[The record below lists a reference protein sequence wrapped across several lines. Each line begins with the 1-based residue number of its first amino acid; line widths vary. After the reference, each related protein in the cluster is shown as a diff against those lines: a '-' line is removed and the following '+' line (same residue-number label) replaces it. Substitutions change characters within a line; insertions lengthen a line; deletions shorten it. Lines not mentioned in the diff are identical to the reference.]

1 VADSGV
7 LEIEP
12 GDVDYVGVESLLAG
26 DSITAV
32 TTPLEDEFFE
42 VPDTILGIFDS
53 EGVLLA
59 LGSFGIV
66 NEDGTIRGLGS
77 LLRFVVPESGDYFVG
92 VSGFGDSG
100 VGNDTFNGDHGETGS
115 YVLTVYYADP
125 ASEQAA
131 SWDDE
136 SDNDTIGGA
145 SFELDASELAADE
158 VVADAGTLD
167 LEVGDL
173 DFLGL
178 TGLLADDVITAV
190 TTPLED
196 ADFDTPDTLLGLFD
210 SKGMLLAENDDT
222 INDDDDFVSGGSL
235 IKFLVP
241 SAGDYYVGV
250 TGTGDDDFDGS
261 HSEEG
266 RYVLSLSIAAPEPA
280 SVLLQATAGL
290 ALALLAARRR
300 RSSS

>member
-1 VADSGV
+1 MRTLLALLTLLLFAPFALAVLPDDEDDNDDTSTAALNLPRAGDLVADSGV

-12 GDVDYVGVESLLAG
+12 GDVDYVGVGSLLAG

-115 YVLTVYYADP
+115 YVLTVYYA
-125 ASEQAA
+125 
-131 SWDDE
+131 
-136 SDNDTIGGA
+136 
-145 SFELDASELAADE
+145 
-158 VVADAGTLD
+158 
-167 LEVGDL
+167 
-173 DFLGL
+173 
-178 TGLLADDVITAV
+178 
-190 TTPLED
+190 
-196 ADFDTPDTLLGLFD
+196 
-210 SKGMLLAENDDT
+210 
-222 INDDDDFVSGGSL
+222 GS
-235 IKFLVP
+235 
-241 SAGDYYVGV
+241 
-250 TGTGDDDFDGS
+250 
-261 HSEEG
+261 
-266 RYVLSLSIAAPEPA
+266 
-280 SVLLQATAGL
+280 
-290 ALALLAARRR
+290 AARWPPSR
-300 RSSS
+300 